1 MPRRAKEFRFMDGQK
16 PPAGKQPS
24 REQFIH
30 DVEDQLKK
38 GRQSLDELKRE
49 MQRSKR
55 LLDDQKPRR
64 E

>member
-1 MPRRAKEFRFMDGQK
+1 MDGQK
-16 PPAGKQPS
+16 PNAGKQPS

-38 GRQSLDELKRE
+38 GRQSLDDLKKE

-55 LLDDQKPRR
+55 LLEGEKPPQG
-64 E
+64 